1 MTAEE
6 LADALE
12 IMNRNLP
19 PPEAKQ
25 AATMLREQAA
35 KLRKYE
41 LRNIAQRDRIAIL
54 EAQVYGGTTK

>member
-1 MTAEE
+1 MNANEIADYLQNKAEVE
-6 LADALE
+6 LNPRLQE
-12 IMNRNLP
+12 
-19 PPEAKQ
+19 
-25 AATMLREQAA
+25 AATMLREQAT

>member
-1 MTAEE
+1 MTANEIADYLQNKAEVE
-6 LADALE
+6 LNPRLQE
-12 IMNRNLP
+12 
-19 PPEAKQ
+19 

-41 LRNIAQRDRIAIL
+41 LRNIAQCDRIAIL